1 MFGKKDSIII
11 GIVGLLTICLASI
24 VIHNNYQL
32 YTLKY
37 TQKTGRIIFGI
48 TLTFGI
54 ILALTGVM
62 NYYKNEI
69 GYELQQSAL
78 APDPYSYSRPT
89 YSTYRPYTQA
99 EGF

>member
-11 GIVGLLTICLASI
+11 GIVGLLIICLASI
-24 VIHNNYQL
+24 VIHNNYQI

-37 TQKTGRIIFGI
+37 ARTTGRIIFGI

-54 ILALTGVM
+54 VLALTGVM

-69 GYELQQSAL
+69 GYELQKSDL
-78 APDPYSYSRPT
+78 APDNDRFDVYPRSY
-89 YSTYRPYTQA
+89 YTPKA
-99 EGF
+99 KGF